1 MAQSAQPATD
11 KEVAF
16 NILFYTEDG
25 CAVAHCLELDIVAAA
40 DTLETAKK
48 DIIGLICAQIDYA
61 FSQDNIA
68 NLYHPA
74 PPDVWQRFFS
84 CKTQQHERHEIRS
97 MLESPQKRIIPTWL
111 NANSCIDPQACHVQ

>member
-1 MAQSAQPATD
+1 MAQMATG
-11 KEVAF
+11 KEIAF

-25 CAVAHCLELDIVAAA
+25 CIVAHCLELDIVAAA
-40 DTLETAKK
+40 DTLEDVKK

-61 FSQDNIA
+61 FSHDNIA

-84 CKTQQHERHEIRS
+84 CQTQQNERHEIRS
-97 MLESPQKRIIPTWL
+97 MLESPLNRTLPTWL
-111 NANSCIDPQACHVQ
+111 NANSCMDQQICHV